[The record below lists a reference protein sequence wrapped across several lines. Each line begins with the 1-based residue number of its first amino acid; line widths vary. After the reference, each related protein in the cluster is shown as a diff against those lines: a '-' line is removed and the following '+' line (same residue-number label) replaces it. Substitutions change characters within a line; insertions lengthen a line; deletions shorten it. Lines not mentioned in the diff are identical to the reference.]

1 MWHEQRQVEQTTIA
15 STMAAPTP
23 VESTPRSSASAA
35 TKADRCADAQLH
47 AGELHRADDTQSCT
61 ASSRSSA
68 LGAVDDE
75 CDKTPRPV
83 ARACAPTIVALGS
96 TDAEARH
103 TALDGSESDA
113 STIGETRPPHRESG
127 GRINKEEIDAVGS
140 EPTNDS
146 VEHIATAAVG
156 TDAQELHAADA
167 DESVQ
172 ADVVT
177 SSDASDLHSELSST
191 RCGGLLSGPTGSG
204 SASHLNREA
213 IAVHNG
219 SISGSDCSPHDQA
232 EVCSILIIMCCAR
245 PHIGRP
251 CQLEGMHAEFSLA
264 QRGWWR
270 AHGI

>member
-1 MWHEQRQVEQTTIA
+1 VWHEQRQVEQTTIA

-47 AGELHRADDTQSCT
+47 AGELHRADDTQSC
-61 ASSRSSA
+61 SA

-75 CDKTPRPV
+75 FDKTPRPV
-83 ARACAPTIVALGS
+83 ARACAPTVALRS
-96 TDAEARH
+96 ADTEARH
-103 TALDGSESDA
+103 TALDDSESDA

-127 GRINKEEIDAVGS
+127 GRINKEEIDALGS

-177 SSDASDLHSELSST
+177 SSDASDLHSELSSP

-204 SASHLNREA
+204 SALHLNREA
-213 IAVHNG
+213 IAVHSG

-232 EVCSILIIMCCAR
+232 EVCSILIIMWCAR